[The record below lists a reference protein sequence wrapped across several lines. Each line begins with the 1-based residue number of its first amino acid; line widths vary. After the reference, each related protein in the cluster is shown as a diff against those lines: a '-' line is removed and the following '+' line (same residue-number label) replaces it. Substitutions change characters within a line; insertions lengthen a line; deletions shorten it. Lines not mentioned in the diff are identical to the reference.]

1 MVFFL
6 WQRAFSLEPTC
17 GVLFLFG
24 GFLFAFFS
32 PSPPP
37 GPLDF
42 KDQIPAY
49 TQNCG
54 ADSHCSPEEAVGSE
68 ALSPT
73 QMELPAVFFWPGSEE
88 LHRKRRD
95 SENLL
100 QTHTSWHRCSYQP
113 VGVTG
118 SGELSQ
124 VSFVELE
131 RHCGHG
137 LHLHMNLLHNPD
149 VIQWYILGLRIWI

>member
-1 MVFFL
+1 M
-6 WQRAFSLEPTC
+6 EPTC

-37 GPLDF
+37 GPLVF

-49 TQNCG
+49 TQTCG

-73 QMELPAVFFWPGSEE
+73 QMELPAVFFDLAARSFTGNAEIQRTSCRP
-88 LHRKRRD
+88 
-95 SENLL
+95 
-100 QTHTSWHRCSYQP
+100 TH
-113 VGVTG
+113 
-118 SGELSQ
+118 
-124 VSFVELE
+124 
-131 RHCGHG
+131 
-137 LHLHMNLLHNPD
+137 
-149 VIQWYILGLRIWI
+149 LGTDALINQ